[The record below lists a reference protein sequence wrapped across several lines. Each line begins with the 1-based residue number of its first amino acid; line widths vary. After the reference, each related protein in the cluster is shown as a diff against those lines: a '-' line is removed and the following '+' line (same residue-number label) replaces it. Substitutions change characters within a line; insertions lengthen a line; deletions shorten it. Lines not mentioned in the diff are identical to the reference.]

1 LGLIRRMKKTNVYLC
16 INKKVPNSNSFALVE
31 RIKRKGSLLYQLF
44 PINHR
49 TKYPIFFEKLLERI
63 HNLKTN
69 YKYNK
74 IYSILPLARALAR
87 SRARALARSR
97 ARAEC
102 IKILN

>member
-1 LGLIRRMKKTNVYLC
+1 MKKTNVYLC

>member
-1 LGLIRRMKKTNVYLC
+1 MMTIKKNY
-16 INKKVPNSNSFALVE
+16 SLVE

-49 TKYPIFFEKLLERI
+49 IKYPILFDKLLERI

-74 IYSILPLARALAR
+74 FYSIKVYQNLELNRKGSARAWQGRSSITSIAGVPR
-87 SRARALARSR
+87 SSRWASRACCSGRSSS
-97 ARAEC
+97 
-102 IKILN
+102 